1 MTTLRISIATL
12 GAVVLTAAGIV
23 VTSAPAF
30 AAGTIDV
37 PCTGPHG
44 GGAGLAAAISAA
56 DSSALP
62 THILLAQG
70 CTYLVSTELDV
81 PDGGGLPAVV
91 ANVIISAPFSLPA
104 TTIRRLSAA
113 PAFSLLNVD
122 APGSLTLS
130 NVTVTGGLAVDGFA
144 GGGIAIATGAS
155 AALLHC
161 RVTGNAATYTTKFVA
176 EGGGIYNNGALS
188 LLGTRVDHNHVT
200 DSAGD
205 AIAIGGGIVN
215 ENFGP
220 TVHATLTA
228 KDSQVDH
235 NTVDAG
241 TGTFPGAVG
250 AGLATLGNALTT
262 LIDTAV
268 TDNAATSAGPQAAA
282 LGGGLFDNLTF
293 FTGFAQTSA
302 TVIGGT
308 VSGNT
313 VTTKGSGLAAGGG
326 IYDAAGD
333 VTTISRAAI
342 TGNRAS
348 GIGPFVLAQ
357 GGGVYTEPGAS
368 IMTLS
373 ATAITGD
380 AAIAS
385 GGHSEADGGG
395 LANAGSATIRQSL
408 VAGNVAGS
416 SGTGSAAHGGG
427 IWTAATSPGGQ
438 LTVAAITAVTTNAA
452 RDTDG
457 GTADGGG
464 VYEDSGPVT
473 ISPLAIIRLNTPNNI
488 APLRRP
494 DLPMSAGSGT
504 GARPDP
510 LMAGHRS

>member
-1 MTTLRISIATL
+1 MATLRISIATI
-12 GAVVLTAAGIV
+12 GVAVLAAAGILV
-23 VTSAPAF
+23 ISAPAF
-30 AAGTIDV
+30 AAGTIAV
-37 PCTGPHG
+37 PCTGPQG
-44 GGAGLAAAISAA
+44 GGTGLAAAISAA
-56 DSSALP
+56 DVSASP

-70 CTYLVSTELDV
+70 CTYLVSTEFDV

-91 ANVIISAPFSLPA
+91 ANVSIGAPLALPA
-104 TTIRRLSAA
+104 TTIRRPLSA

-122 APGSLTLS
+122 APGALTLT
-130 NVTVTGGLAVDGFA
+130 NVTVTGGLAVDGFV
-144 GGGIAIATGAS
+144 GGGIAIAAGAS

-161 RVTGNAATYTTKFVA
+161 RITGNAATYTARFVA

-200 DSAGD
+200 DTADD
-205 AIAIGGGIVN
+205 AIAVGGGIVN

-220 TVHATLTA
+220 AAQATLTA
-228 KDSQVDH
+228 TDSQVDH
-235 NTVDAG
+235 NTVDAS
-241 TGTFPGAVG
+241 TGTLPGALG
-250 AGLATLGNALTT
+250 AGIATLGNAHSR

-268 TDNAATSAGPQAAA
+268 TDNAATSAGPQAAS

-293 FTGFAQTSA
+293 FTGFAHTSA

-308 VSGNT
+308 VSRNT
-313 VTTKGSGLAAGGG
+313 VTTVGSGLAAGGG

-333 VTTISRAAI
+333 TTTISRAAI

-368 IMTLS
+368 VMTLPDTPIS
-373 ATAITGD
+373 GD
-380 AAIAS
+380 VAVAS
-385 GGHSEADGGG
+385 GWHSEADGGA

-408 VAGNVAGS
+408 IAGNVAAS
-416 SGTGSAAHGGG
+416 SGTGSAARGGG
-427 IWTAATSPGGQ
+427 IWTGASSPDDR
-438 LTVAAITAVTTNAA
+438 LTVAAGTTITTNTA
-452 RDTDG
+452 RDPRG

-488 APLRRP
+488 AP
-494 DLPMSAGSGT
+494 
-504 GARPDP
+504 
-510 LMAGHRS
+510 